1 MLLAQFVEASCLAE
15 ADLALLLIHAFLVKL
30 ANNCIYKLGGPEGVA
45 LVAAA
50 VFLKRSIVLN
60 NRVAVAL
67 ALTNPS
73 PKEFNSYA
81 GGRLVTLASDELCGD
96 GGLPMMLQLWV
107 KDCPRLIHDQQPA
120 LAALAGQFSRRFNLG
135 LASIYTTE
143 LGGQNL
149 LPTLRLPQYSIT
161 TLGIAGQ
168 FVTLKAETDAG
179 KLE

>member
-1 MLLAQFVEASCLAE
+1 MRGFEPPDGGTTSRCLNHLATPAVSVRIYQFAQFPLPTFFSHFRKPSANALATVMALAAS
-15 ADLALLLIHAFLVKL
+15 
-30 ANNCIYKLGGPEGVA
+30 
-45 LVAAA
+45 
-50 VFLKRSIVLN
+50 
-60 NRVAVAL
+60 AVAL

-73 PKEFNSYA
+73 PEEFSSYA
-81 GGRLVTLASDELCGD
+81 GGRFVTLASDELCGD

-120 LAALAGQFSRRFNLG
+120 LAALAGQSSRRFNLG

-149 LPTLRLPQYSIT
+149 LPTLRLPQYSVT